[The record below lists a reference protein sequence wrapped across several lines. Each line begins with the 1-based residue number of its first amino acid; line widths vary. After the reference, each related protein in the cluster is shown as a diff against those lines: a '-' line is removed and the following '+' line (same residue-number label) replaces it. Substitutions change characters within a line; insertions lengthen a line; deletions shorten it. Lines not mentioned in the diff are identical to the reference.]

1 MTLIC
6 IFPCDDHNSHV
17 VRFHCHP
24 TSQVGKLSNVGI
36 LAPSSSSTSVST
48 LGPLAEA
55 SAFSDT
61 FASLSSKPQRYV
73 PRLQHPHLWVKGQ
86 TLKAPPVA
94 IYTILSYVDSSP
106 HTNTPGLAGC
116 LPTILSSLHPS
127 AWSVPVLPLLRP
139 HLFRDRLLSRLKG

>member
-48 LGPLAEA
+48 MGPLAEA

-94 IYTILSYVDSSP
+94 IHTILSYLPCHSLLRRFISTHK
-106 HTNTPGLAGC
+106 HTRTCRVLA
-116 LPTILSSLHPS
+116 HRF
-127 AWSVPVLPLLRP
+127 VLPSSI
-139 HLFRDRLLSRLKG
+139 RLVSPCSSTAQTPPL